1 MCEPLLVSF
10 VSAGIVIALS
20 GVALADEIVEPLVLR
35 GEEGL
40 HGDSFRK
47 VLLHELLV
55 IRVTQLVQDRPH
67 I

>member
-1 MCEPLLVSF
+1 MRESLLVSF
-10 VSAGIVIALS
+10 ASAGIVIALG

-40 HGDSFRK
+40 HGDSLRE

-67 I
+67 V

>member
-1 MCEPLLVSF
+1 MCEPLFVSF
-10 VSAGIVIALS
+10 VSAGIAIALG

-40 HGDSFRK
+40 HGHSLRE

-55 IRVTQLVQDRPH
+55 VRVTQLVQDRPH
-67 I
+67 V